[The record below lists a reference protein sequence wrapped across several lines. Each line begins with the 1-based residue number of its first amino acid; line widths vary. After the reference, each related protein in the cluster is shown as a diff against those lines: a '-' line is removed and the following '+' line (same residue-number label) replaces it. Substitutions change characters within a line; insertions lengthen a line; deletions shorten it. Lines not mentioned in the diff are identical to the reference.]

1 MMQSMSKPN
10 KEEKMVMSKASA
22 PQKLMTAYVRCMMS
36 NDMLNLLFDR
46 INDHNQDKEHS
57 NVTYGMDKHLV

>member
-1 MMQSMSKPN
+1 MSKPN

>member
-1 MMQSMSKPN
+1 MQSMSKPN